1 MRVFSLL
8 MLFAVTVSA
17 AEFESVDAVPED
29 GKSAAA
35 VIPVFSQK
43 VSFNLPANW
52 KAAFQDQRSGAFL
65 IEFIPQDEVLENW
78 QNLFTIQGF
87 EKLADKTKPIGFLD
101 GLAQRLKESCGQYSV
116 YEQLGHLTVSKH
128 KAFAA
133 IMGCSNSPD
142 AKNSSA
148 KKGKSELGYYI
159 AIQGQHDYFLIH
171 KSIRGESFD
180 KDNAPINLDN
190 ADDFIEEFMPI
201 ELCQLGGEEYEC
213 IK

>member
-1 MRVFSLL
+1 MRVVSLL
-8 MLFAVTVSA
+8 MLLTLTVSA
-17 AEFESVDAVPED
+17 EEFESVDAIPED
-29 GKSAAA
+29 VQSTAA
-35 VIPVFSQK
+35 VIPVYSQK
-43 VSFNLPANW
+43 ISFNLPTDW

-65 IEFIPQDEVLENW
+65 VEFIPQGEVLENW

-87 EKLADKTKPIGFLD
+87 EKLADKTKPIDFLD
-101 GLAQRLKESCGQYSV
+101 GLALRLKESCGQYSV

-128 KAFAA
+128 KAFSA

-171 KSIRGESFD
+171 KSIRGDSFD
-180 KDNAPINLDN
+180 KDNAPINPDN
-190 ADDFIEEFMPI
+190 ADEFIAEFMPI